1 MARRSALLLLLLSVA
16 FSSSAD
22 PARNDPQPAGSSPLP
37 RSVVFRGEGVFT
49 RLVSEAEREDWRALP
64 IGQRTA
70 RVGLAL
76 VGTPYKNWTLE
87 IDDHIEAPSVDL
99 HEMDCWTFFEISL
112 GFARMLREKPAG
124 YEPEDLLRMIEI
136 DRYRAGHCD
145 GTYYSRLHHL
155 EDWIRD
161 NSRRG
166 LVVDLTRS
174 LGGIPMTGHSLHY
187 MGEHWQE
194 FRYLRH
200 NPDLIPRFQELEK
213 RISSQPVY
221 YIPKAHVPAIEPR
234 LQNGDVICIASSWPE
249 TFTSHVGLAYRD
261 PKGVLHFLH
270 ATSIQA
276 ERRVVIGPRLSDYL
290 FAHPKAAGILV
301 ARPLDLPRSGA
312 PQPAKAAEQSTA
324 AKEAPPVA
332 SSQGRPG
339 PRPVE

>member
-1 MARRSALLLLLLSVA
+1 MK
-16 FSSSAD
+16 
-22 PARNDPQPAGSSPLP
+22 LP
-37 RSVVFRGEGVFT
+37 PSVVFRGEGIFT
-49 RLVSEAEREDWRALP
+49 RLVSEAERENWRALP

-87 IDDHIEAPSVDL
+87 IDDHVEAPSVDL

-112 GFARMLREKPAG
+112 GFARMLREKNGG
-124 YEPEDLLRMIEI
+124 YQPDDLLRMIEI
-136 DRYRAGHCD
+136 DRYRGGHCD

-166 LVVDLTRS
+166 LLVDMTRQ
-174 LGGIPMTGHSLHY
+174 LGGVAMTGHSLHY

-200 NPDLIPRFQELEK
+200 NPDLIPRFQELERK
-213 RISSQPVY
+213 ISAQPVY
-221 YIPKAHVPAIEPR
+221 YIPKSRVPSIEPR
-234 LQNGDVICIASSWPE
+234 LQNGDVICIASSWPD

-261 PKGVLHFLH
+261 PEGVLHFLH

-290 FAHPKAAGILV
+290 FSHPKAAGILV
-301 ARPLDLPRSGA
+301 ARPLDLPQPGSPPPAKTAEKSSRTSGA
-312 PQPAKAAEQSTA
+312 EPAA
-324 AKEAPPVA
+324 A
-332 SSQGRPG
+332 SSR
-339 PRPVE
+339 E